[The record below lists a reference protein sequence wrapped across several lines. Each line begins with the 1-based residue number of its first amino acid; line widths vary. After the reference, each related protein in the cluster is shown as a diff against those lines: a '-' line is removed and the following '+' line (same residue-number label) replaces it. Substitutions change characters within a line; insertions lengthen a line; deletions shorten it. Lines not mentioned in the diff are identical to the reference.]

1 MRHLRRFCAVFTL
14 LCAFS
19 FSAYAGD
26 IPCPAVISEPP
37 PEGGA
42 SSTQS
47 SSEADSTVT
56 EALLI
61 LLESVLLVS

>member
-1 MRHLRRFCAVFTL
+1 MRHLRRFCVVFTL

-19 FSAYAGD
+19 LSAYAGD

-37 PEGGA
+37 SEGITSEPQRDA
-42 SSTQS
+42 
-47 SSEADSTVT
+47 EADIA

-61 LLESVLLVS
+61 LIESVLLVP